1 MVGGSNPS
9 APATSSE
16 MTNSIMN
23 KLSLTQYQLLQ
34 NLNIQCLDPRT
45 EILSIHDNL
54 DANSDLQ
61 LSVSNIASANDT
73 SNCTEELTELKQNS
87 AIAPLLLLA
96 DSSSPISALLLDIQQ
111 VLPEG
116 LNLQIFQDVTLPKMF
131 AIDGQNFVIRDY
143 SVLQHSQTKRQLW
156 QWISQFL
163 A

>member
-34 NLNIQCLDPRT
+34 NLNIQCLDFRT
-45 EILSIHDNL
+45 EIFPMHADS
-54 DANSDLQ
+54 DANSDVQ
-61 LSVSNIASANDT
+61 LLVSNIPSVNDG
-73 SNCTEELTELKQNS
+73 SNCTEELTEMNQVS
-87 AIAPLLLLA
+87 VITPLLVQTA
-96 DSSSPISALLLDIQQ
+96 SSSPISGLLLDIQQ

-116 LNLQIFQDVTLPKMF
+116 LNLQILQDVTLPTIF
-131 AIDGQNFVIRDY
+131 AIDGQNFVIRDH

-163 A
+163 V